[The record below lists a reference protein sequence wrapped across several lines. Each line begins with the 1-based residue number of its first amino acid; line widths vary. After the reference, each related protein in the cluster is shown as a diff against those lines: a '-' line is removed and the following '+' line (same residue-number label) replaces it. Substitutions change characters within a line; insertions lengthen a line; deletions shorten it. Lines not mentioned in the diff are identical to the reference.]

1 MDTSL
6 FDYELPPEL
15 IAQVPLADRPTS
27 RLLVYDRAT
36 GTRAHRQF
44 RDIAGLIAPGDLLV
58 TNRSRVIP
66 ARLYTLPES
75 GGNACEILYVRTAAE
90 RGFHAMVRPGRR
102 FRPGRVHR
110 LPGGHRV
117 EVLGIGDDG
126 LRHLDLGDGVDVL
139 DVFTKYGEMPL
150 PPYITSRASAP
161 AQYQT
166 VFAAEA
172 GSIAAPTAGLHFD
185 AALLA
190 ALSARGVRWAS
201 TVLHVGLGT
210 FKPIETETI
219 EEHVMHAEEYVIDA
233 ELAAA
238 YAATRAAGG
247 KVWACGTTAVRSL
260 ESAIGDDGRLRVG
273 PATTR
278 CYLKPGAV
286 FRAVDRLITNFH
298 LPRSTL
304 LVLVA
309 AFAGREAILDLYRE
323 AVAQRYRFF
332 SFGDAMVI
340 L

>member
-1 MDTSL
+1 
-6 FDYELPPEL
+6 
-15 IAQVPLADRPTS
+15 
-27 RLLVYDRAT
+27 
-36 GTRAHRQF
+36 
-44 RDIAGLIAPGDLLV
+44 
-58 TNRSRVIP
+58 
-66 ARLYTLPES
+66 
-75 GGNACEILYVRTAAE
+75 
-90 RGFHAMVRPGRR
+90 
-102 FRPGRVHR
+102 
-110 LPGGHRV
+110 
-117 EVLGIGDDG
+117 
-126 LRHLDLGDGVDVL
+126 
-139 DVFTKYGEMPL
+139 
-150 PPYITSRASAP
+150 
-161 AQYQT
+161 
-166 VFAAEA
+166 
-172 GSIAAPTAGLHFD
+172 
-185 AALLA
+185 
-190 ALSARGVRWAS
+190 
-201 TVLHVGLGT
+201 
-210 FKPIETETI
+210 
-219 EEHVMHAEEYVIDA
+219 MHAEEYVIDA